1 MPNFESLHEFF
12 ECYFTEWHVC
22 ETGYGNENIFVAAV
36 YHLDSHRMTVY
47 ALNTNFPLLED
58 AQDAW
63 KRLFNENIDKL
74 DEFYEF
80 VLESHKVIE
89 KTIFE

>member
-1 MPNFESLHEFF
+1 
-12 ECYFTEWHVC
+12 
-22 ETGYGNENIFVAAV
+22 
-36 YHLDSHRMTVY
+36 MTVY